1 MIEGKRKMKTIQ
13 DVYVLKNGV
22 KMPKVGFGTWQ
33 IPDGEIC
40 YNAVSM
46 ALKHGYRHIDTA
58 AAYGNEASVGK
69 AIKDSGL
76 AREEVFVTSK
86 LQSHIKTYQGALDA
100 FDKTMK
106 ELDMDYLDLYL
117 IHAPWPWNEIG
128 KDCSSGNVEAFKA
141 MEKLYRE
148 GKVRAI
154 GVSNFSPSDL
164 DNILKHCEIIPHVNQ
179 IAFFIGN
186 NQEETHRYC
195 NDKGILVEAYSPLAI
210 GYALTNETIQNMA
223 KTYGVTPA
231 QLCIRYCIEKGTAP
245 LPKSTHESR
254 IIENTGLDF
263 KMKEEDVA
271 FLDTIKNDPR
281 RWN

>member
-1 MIEGKRKMKTIQ
+1 MKTIQ

-33 IPDGEIC
+33 IPNGEVC

-58 AAYGNEASVGK
+58 AAYGNESSVGK
-69 AIKDSGL
+69 AIKDSNL
-76 AREEVFVTSK
+76 KRDEVFVTSK

-100 FDKTMK
+100 FDKTLK
-106 ELDMDYLDLYL
+106 ELDMEYLDLYL
-117 IHAPWPWNEIG
+117 IHAPWPWNEMG
-128 KDCSSGNVEAFKA
+128 KDCNEGNVQAFKA
-141 MEKLYRE
+141 MEKLYKE
-148 GKVRAI
+148 GKIRAI
-154 GVSNFSPSDL
+154 GVSNFSPKDI

-186 NQEETHRYC
+186 NQEETHQYC
-195 NDKGILVEAYSPLAI
+195 DAKGILIEAYSPLAI
-210 GYALTNETIQNMA
+210 GYALSNETIQKMA
-223 KTYGVTPA
+223 KSYNVTPA

-263 KMKEEDVA
+263 QMKEEDVR
-271 FLDTIKNDPR
+271 FLDTIKDDPR
-281 RWN
+281 RWNS

>member
-1 MIEGKRKMKTIQ
+1 MKTIQ

-100 FDKTMK
+100 FEKTMK

-141 MEKLYRE
+141 MEKLYRQ
-148 GKVRAI
+148 GKIRAI

>member
-1 MIEGKRKMKTIQ
+1 MKTIH

-33 IPDGEIC
+33 IPDGEVC
-40 YNAVSM
+40 YTAVSQ

-58 AAYGNEASVGK
+58 AAYRNEASVGK
-69 AIKDSGL
+69 AIKDSGIP
-76 AREEVFVTSK
+76 RDQVFVTSK
-86 LQSHIKTYQGALDA
+86 LQSHIKTYQETLDA
-100 FDKTMK
+100 FDKTLK
-106 ELDMDYLDLYL
+106 ELDMEYLDLYL
-117 IHAPWPWNEIG
+117 IHAPWPWNEMG
-128 KDCSSGNVEAFKA
+128 KDCSKGNVEAFKA
-141 MEKLYRE
+141 MEKIYRD

-154 GVSNFSPSDL
+154 GVSNFSPKEL

-186 NQEETHRYC
+186 NQEETHTYC
-195 NDKGILVEAYSPLAI
+195 QAKGILVEAYSPLAI
-210 GYALTNETIQNMA
+210 GYALSNEVIQNMA
-223 KTYGVTPA
+223 KDYKVTPA

-245 LPKSTHESR
+245 LPKSIHESR

-263 KMKEEDVA
+263 KMKEEDIKL
-271 FLDTIKNDPR
+271 LDTIKDDPR

>member
-1 MIEGKRKMKTIQ
+1 MKTIQ

-148 GKVRAI
+148 GKIRAI

-281 RWN
+281 RWNS

>member
-1 MIEGKRKMKTIQ
+1 MKTIQ

-33 IPDGEIC
+33 IPDGDIC

-100 FDKTMK
+100 FEKTMK

-148 GKVRAI
+148 GKIRAI

-195 NDKGILVEAYSPLAI
+195 NDKGILIEAYSPLAI

-281 RWN
+281 RWNS

>member
-1 MIEGKRKMKTIQ
+1 
-13 DVYVLKNGV
+13 
-22 KMPKVGFGTWQ
+22 
-33 IPDGEIC
+33 
-40 YNAVSM
+40 
-46 ALKHGYRHIDTA
+46 
-58 AAYGNEASVGK
+58 
-69 AIKDSGL
+69 
-76 AREEVFVTSK
+76 
-86 LQSHIKTYQGALDA
+86 
-100 FDKTMK
+100 MK

-128 KDCSSGNVEAFKA
+128 KDCSEGNVQAYKA
-141 MEKLYRE
+141 MEKLYRD
-148 GKVRAI
+148 GRIRAI

-186 NQEETHRYC
+186 NQEETKTYC
-195 NDKGILVEAYSPLAI
+195 DAKGILVEAYSPLAI
-210 GYALTNETIQNMA
+210 GYALSNDKIIDMA
-223 KTYGVTPA
+223 KSYQVTPA

-263 KMKEEDVA
+263 KMKEEDVLS
-271 FLDTIKNDPR
+271 LDAIKDDPR

>member
-1 MIEGKRKMKTIQ
+1 MKTIQ

-33 IPDGEIC
+33 IPDGEAC
-40 YNAVSM
+40 YNSVSL

-58 AAYGNEASVGK
+58 AAYRNEASVGR
-69 AIKDSGL
+69 AIKDSGIP
-76 AREEVFVTSK
+76 RNQIFVTSK
-86 LQSHIKTYQGALDA
+86 LQSHIKTYQETLEA
-100 FDKTMK
+100 FEKTLK

-128 KDCSSGNVEAFKA
+128 KDCDAGNVEAFKA
-141 MEKLYRE
+141 MEKLYRD
-148 GKVRAI
+148 GKVRSI
-154 GVSNFSPSDL
+154 GVSNFSPKDL
-164 DNILKHCEIIPHVNQ
+164 DNILKHCELIPHVNQ

-186 NQEETHRYC
+186 NQEETKNYC
-195 NDKGILVEAYSPLAI
+195 DAKGILVEAYSPLAI
-210 GYALTNETIQNMA
+210 GYALSNDIIIKMA
-223 KTYGVTPA
+223 KTYNVTPA

-263 KMKEEDVA
+263 KMKEEDVK
-271 FLDTIKNDPR
+271 FLDTIKDDPR